1 MKYHTQKQTTKTH
14 IPFRHTVQRTS
25 VGGHREGGDSQ
36 MKTMEYSLSRLGLI
50 MTETNVISLPIGVS
64 LWTKSRKNAKFVVFV
79 IFVKIVK
86 SQVTQAL

>member
-1 MKYHTQKQTTKTH
+1 
-14 IPFRHTVQRTS
+14 
-25 VGGHREGGDSQ
+25 

-64 LWTKSRKNAKFVVFV
+64 LWIVSKEITRVNKQMLYNKGRTVVTKSRKNAKFVVFV